1 MTTPS
6 EFFEQ
11 LAQDTSKMVGLNHV
25 FQFDVT
31 GDTGGQWYV
40 DASGDEPKIVQG
52 THDSPGCT
60 LTLSDENLI
69 AIVEGTLNSQM
80 AFMMGKLKVSGD
92 MSLALQ
98 LQKLF
103 G

>member
-1 MTTPS
+1 M
-6 EFFEQ
+6 
-11 LAQDTSKMVGLNHV
+11 
-25 FQFDVT
+25 
-31 GDTGGQWYV
+31 
-40 DASGDEPKIVQG
+40 
-52 THDSPGCT
+52 
-60 LTLSDENLI
+60 SDEDLI
-69 AIVEGTLNSQM
+69 AILEGTLNSQM

>member
-11 LAQDTSKMVGLNHV
+11 LAQDPSKVAGLNHI

-31 GDTGGQWYV
+31 GDNGGQWYV
-40 DASGDEPKIVQG
+40 DASSDESKIVQG

-60 LTLSDENLI
+60 ITMGDEDLV
-69 AIVEGTLNSQM
+69 AILEGSLNSQM

>member
-1 MTTPS
+1 MTTPG

-11 LAQDTSKMVGLNHV
+11 LAQDTSKMAGLNHV

-52 THDSPGCT
+52 THDNPGCT
-60 LTLSDENLI
+60 LTMSDEDLL
-69 AIVEGTLNSQM
+69 AILEGKLNSQM